1 MQACVREVLPWTVHP
16 ALGNMVH
23 GQKYLQRSRRLR
35 RVLKEEELIRW
46 EVEGGVS
53 DEENVCKSTE
63 A

>member
-1 MQACVREVLPWTVHP
+1 MLPWTVHP